1 MNSEQP
7 GRVAG
12 KTAIVTGAAS
22 GIGEATARRLAEEG
36 ASVTVADID
45 EINGKRV
52 AAEIREAGGES
63 VFIRTDLSRTDEIED
78 MVARTEERFGRLDIL
93 HNNAIAF
100 RHGSA
105 TELDEAGWD
114 LTLNVGLKAVFLAS
128 KFGIPVM
135 RKTGGGAIIN
145 TGSVHSLV
153 SFATCTAY
161 DSAKAGIL
169 GLTRV
174 LALDYGPEIRVN
186 AVLPGAILTLCGTIS
201 RSRKRS
207 GAATPTW
214 CRPGG
219 SATAATSPTPSST
232 SLRTRPPSSPAP
244 TWPSTAACSA
254 APSRTQPG
262 SHPSTPRQAMRAPTT
277 ISTAPIDASRVRRP
291 ARPVCRAPMLTPAT
305 AARPMSTARG

>member
-36 ASVTVADID
+36 ASVAVADID
-45 EINGKRV
+45 EVNGERV
-52 AAEIREAGGES
+52 AAVIRETGGES
-63 VFIRTDLSRTDEIED
+63 VFLRTDLSRTDEIEA
-78 MVARTEERFGRLDIL
+78 MVGRTEEHFGRLDIL

-153 SFATCTAY
+153 GFATCTAY

-174 LALDYGPEIRVN
+174 LALDYGPDIRVN
-186 AVLPGAILTLCGTIS
+186 AVLPGAILTPLWDNLEV
-201 RSRKRS
+201 
-207 GAATPTW
+207 PEEE
-214 CRPGG
+214 
-219 SATAATSPTPSST
+219 
-232 SLRTRPPSSPAP
+232 
-244 TWPSTAACSA
+244 
-254 APSRTQPG
+254 
-262 SHPSTPRQAMRAPTT
+262 
-277 ISTAPIDASRVRRP
+277 RRRYAEMVP
-291 ARPVCRAPMLTPAT
+291 ARRLGHGGDIANAVLYLASDEASFVTGTHLAVDGGLLCRTE
-305 AARPMSTARG
+305 

>member
-1 MNSEQP
+1 MSSERP

-36 ASVTVADID
+36 ASVAVADID
-45 EINGKRV
+45 EINGNRV
-52 AAEIREAGGES
+52 AAEIRETGGES
-63 VFIRTDLSRTDEIED
+63 VFLRTDLSRTDEIEE

-128 KFGIPVM
+128 KYGIPAM
-135 RKTGGGAIIN
+135 RRTGGGAIIN

-153 SFATCTAY
+153 GFATCTAY

-174 LALDYGPEIRVN
+174 LALDYGPDIRVN
-186 AVLPGAILTLCGTIS
+186 AVLPGAILTPLWDNLEV
-201 RSRKRS
+201 
-207 GAATPTW
+207 PEEE
-214 CRPGG
+214 
-219 SATAATSPTPSST
+219 
-232 SLRTRPPSSPAP
+232 
-244 TWPSTAACSA
+244 
-254 APSRTQPG
+254 
-262 SHPSTPRQAMRAPTT
+262 RQRYADM
-277 ISTAPIDASRVRRP
+277 VP
-291 ARPVCRAPMLTPAT
+291 ARRLGHGGDIANAVLYLASDEASFVTGTHLAVDGGLLCRTE
-305 AARPMSTARG
+305 

>member
-1 MNSEQP
+1 MSSEQP

-36 ASVTVADID
+36 ASVAVADID
-45 EINGKRV
+45 EINGNRV
-52 AAEIREAGGES
+52 AAEIRETGGES
-63 VFIRTDLSRTDEIED
+63 VFIRTDLSRTDEIEE

-135 RKTGGGAIIN
+135 RRTGGGAIIN

-153 SFATCTAY
+153 GFATCTAY

-174 LALDYGPEIRVN
+174 LALDYGPDIRVN
-186 AVLPGAILTLCGTIS
+186 AVLPGAILTPLWDNLEV
-201 RSRKRS
+201 
-207 GAATPTW
+207 PEEE
-214 CRPGG
+214 
-219 SATAATSPTPSST
+219 
-232 SLRTRPPSSPAP
+232 
-244 TWPSTAACSA
+244 
-254 APSRTQPG
+254 
-262 SHPSTPRQAMRAPTT
+262 
-277 ISTAPIDASRVRRP
+277 RRRYADMVP
-291 ARPVCRAPMLTPAT
+291 ARRLGHGGDIANAVLYLASDEASFVTGTHLAVDGGLLCRTE
-305 AARPMSTARG
+305 

>member
-1 MNSEQP
+1 MSSERP

-36 ASVTVADID
+36 ASVAVADID
-45 EINGKRV
+45 EINGNRV
-52 AAEIREAGGES
+52 AAEIRETGGES
-63 VFIRTDLSRTDEIED
+63 VFLRTDLSRTDEIEE

-128 KFGIPVM
+128 KYGIPAM
-135 RKTGGGAIIN
+135 RRTGGGAIIN

-153 SFATCTAY
+153 GFATCTAY

-174 LALDYGPEIRVN
+174 LALDYGPDIRVN
-186 AVLPGAILTLCGTIS
+186 AVLPGAILTPLWDNLEV
-201 RSRKRS
+201 
-207 GAATPTW
+207 PEEE
-214 CRPGG
+214 
-219 SATAATSPTPSST
+219 
-232 SLRTRPPSSPAP
+232 
-244 TWPSTAACSA
+244 
-254 APSRTQPG
+254 
-262 SHPSTPRQAMRAPTT
+262 
-277 ISTAPIDASRVRRP
+277 RRRYADMVP
-291 ARPVCRAPMLTPAT
+291 ARRLGLGGDIANAVLYLASDEASFVTGTHLAVDGGLLCRTE
-305 AARPMSTARG
+305 

>member
-1 MNSEQP
+1 M
-7 GRVAG
+7 
-12 KTAIVTGAAS
+12 
-22 GIGEATARRLAEEG
+22 
-36 ASVTVADID
+36 
-45 EINGKRV
+45 

-63 VFIRTDLSRTDEIED
+63 VFLRTDLGRTEEMED

-135 RKTGGGAIIN
+135 RRTGGGVIIN

-161 DSAKAGIL
+161 DSAKAGLL

-186 AVLPGAILTLCGTIS
+186 AVLPGAILTPLWDNLEV
-201 RSRKRS
+201 
-207 GAATPTW
+207 PEEE
-214 CRPGG
+214 
-219 SATAATSPTPSST
+219 
-232 SLRTRPPSSPAP
+232 
-244 TWPSTAACSA
+244 
-254 APSRTQPG
+254 
-262 SHPSTPRQAMRAPTT
+262 
-277 ISTAPIDASRVRRP
+277 RRRYAEMVP
-291 ARPVCRAPMLTPAT
+291 ARRLGHGADIANAVLYLASDEASFVTGTHLAADGGLLCRTE
-305 AARPMSTARG
+305 

>member
-1 MNSEQP
+1 MSSERP

-36 ASVTVADID
+36 ASVAVADID
-45 EINGKRV
+45 EINGNRV
-52 AAEIREAGGES
+52 AAEIRETGGES
-63 VFIRTDLSRTDEIED
+63 VFIRTDLSRTDEIEE

-128 KFGIPVM
+128 KYGIPAM
-135 RKTGGGAIIN
+135 RRTGGGAIIN

-153 SFATCTAY
+153 GFATCTAY
-161 DSAKAGIL
+161 DSAKAGLL

-174 LALDYGPEIRVN
+174 LALDYGPDIRVN
-186 AVLPGAILTLCGTIS
+186 AVLPGAILTPLWDNLEV
-201 RSRKRS
+201 
-207 GAATPTW
+207 PEEE
-214 CRPGG
+214 
-219 SATAATSPTPSST
+219 
-232 SLRTRPPSSPAP
+232 
-244 TWPSTAACSA
+244 
-254 APSRTQPG
+254 
-262 SHPSTPRQAMRAPTT
+262 
-277 ISTAPIDASRVRRP
+277 RRRYADMVP
-291 ARPVCRAPMLTPAT
+291 ARRLGHGGDIANAVLYLASDEASFVTGTHLAVDGGLLCRTE
-305 AARPMSTARG
+305 

>member
-1 MNSEQP
+1 MSSERP

-36 ASVTVADID
+36 ASVAVADID
-45 EINGKRV
+45 EINGNRV
-52 AAEIREAGGES
+52 AAEIRETGGES
-63 VFIRTDLSRTDEIED
+63 VFIRTDLSRTDEIEE

-100 RHGSA
+100 QHGSA

-128 KFGIPVM
+128 KYGIPAM
-135 RKTGGGAIIN
+135 RRTGGGAIIN

-153 SFATCTAY
+153 GFATCTAY

-174 LALDYGPEIRVN
+174 LALDYGPDIRVN
-186 AVLPGAILTLCGTIS
+186 AVLPGAILTPLWDNLEV
-201 RSRKRS
+201 
-207 GAATPTW
+207 PEEE
-214 CRPGG
+214 
-219 SATAATSPTPSST
+219 
-232 SLRTRPPSSPAP
+232 
-244 TWPSTAACSA
+244 
-254 APSRTQPG
+254 
-262 SHPSTPRQAMRAPTT
+262 
-277 ISTAPIDASRVRRP
+277 RRRYADMVP
-291 ARPVCRAPMLTPAT
+291 ARRLGHGGDIANAVLYLASDEASFVTGTHLAVDGGLLCRTE
-305 AARPMSTARG
+305 

>member
-1 MNSEQP
+1 MSSERP

-36 ASVTVADID
+36 ASVAVADID
-45 EINGKRV
+45 EINGNRV
-52 AAEIREAGGES
+52 AAEIRETGGES
-63 VFIRTDLSRTDEIED
+63 VFIRTDLSRTDEIEE

-128 KFGIPVM
+128 KYGIPAM
-135 RKTGGGAIIN
+135 RRTGGGAIIN

-153 SFATCTAY
+153 GFATCTAY

-174 LALDYGPEIRVN
+174 LALDYGPDIRVN
-186 AVLPGAILTLCGTIS
+186 AVLPGAILTPLWDNLEV
-201 RSRKRS
+201 
-207 GAATPTW
+207 PEEE
-214 CRPGG
+214 
-219 SATAATSPTPSST
+219 
-232 SLRTRPPSSPAP
+232 
-244 TWPSTAACSA
+244 
-254 APSRTQPG
+254 
-262 SHPSTPRQAMRAPTT
+262 
-277 ISTAPIDASRVRRP
+277 RRRYADMVP
-291 ARPVCRAPMLTPAT
+291 ARRLGHGGDIANAVLYLASDEASFVTGTHLAVDGGLLCRTE
-305 AARPMSTARG
+305 

>member
-1 MNSEQP
+1 MSSERP

-36 ASVTVADID
+36 ASVAVADID
-45 EINGKRV
+45 EINGNRV
-52 AAEIREAGGES
+52 AAEIRETGGES
-63 VFIRTDLSRTDEIED
+63 VFIRTDLSRTDEIEE

-128 KFGIPVM
+128 KYGIPAM
-135 RKTGGGAIIN
+135 RRTGGGAIIN

-153 SFATCTAY
+153 GFATCTAY

-174 LALDYGPEIRVN
+174 LALDYGPDIRVN
-186 AVLPGAILTLCGTIS
+186 AVLPGAILTPLWDNLEV
-201 RSRKRS
+201 
-207 GAATPTW
+207 PEEE
-214 CRPGG
+214 
-219 SATAATSPTPSST
+219 
-232 SLRTRPPSSPAP
+232 
-244 TWPSTAACSA
+244 
-254 APSRTQPG
+254 
-262 SHPSTPRQAMRAPTT
+262 
-277 ISTAPIDASRVRRP
+277 RRRYAEMVP
-291 ARPVCRAPMLTPAT
+291 ARRLGHGGDIANAVLYLASDEASFVTGTHLAVDGGLLCRTE
-305 AARPMSTARG
+305 

>member
-1 MNSEQP
+1 MSSERP

-36 ASVTVADID
+36 ASVAVADID
-45 EINGKRV
+45 EINGNRV
-52 AAEIREAGGES
+52 AAEIRETGAES
-63 VFIRTDLSRTDEIED
+63 VFIRTDLSRTDEIEE

-128 KFGIPVM
+128 KYGIPAM
-135 RKTGGGAIIN
+135 RRTGGGAIIN

-153 SFATCTAY
+153 GFATCTAY

-174 LALDYGPEIRVN
+174 LALDYGPDIRVN
-186 AVLPGAILTLCGTIS
+186 AVLPGAILTPLWDNLEV
-201 RSRKRS
+201 
-207 GAATPTW
+207 PEEE
-214 CRPGG
+214 
-219 SATAATSPTPSST
+219 
-232 SLRTRPPSSPAP
+232 
-244 TWPSTAACSA
+244 
-254 APSRTQPG
+254 
-262 SHPSTPRQAMRAPTT
+262 
-277 ISTAPIDASRVRRP
+277 RRRYADMVP
-291 ARPVCRAPMLTPAT
+291 ARRLGHGGDIANAVLYLASDEASFVTGTHLAVDGGLLCRTE
-305 AARPMSTARG
+305 